1 MAAMTIELTPEME
14 KRVGMWQKETNGDTA
29 SMMAE
34 ALERYLED
42 WEDYTDAV
50 QICAEVDAGR
60 MKTYTQEEI
69 DREFDERVAG

>member
-1 MAAMTIELTPEME
+1 MAIMTIELTPEME
-14 KRVGMWQKETNGDTA
+14 KRVGAWQKKTNGDTS

-50 QICAEVDAGR
+50 QICAEVDEGR
-60 MKTYTQEEI
+60 MKTYSQEEI
-69 DREFDERVAG
+69 DRELDERVES

>member
-1 MAAMTIELTPEME
+1 MTMVLEVPQELEE
-14 KRVGMWQKETNGDTA
+14 RVDTWQRATNGDTT
-29 SMMAE
+29 SMMTE

-60 MKTYTQEEI
+60 MRTYTQEEI
-69 DREFDERVAG
+69 DREMDARVDS

>member
-1 MAAMTIELTPEME
+1 MRT
-14 KRVGMWQKETNGDTA
+14 TNGDTT
-29 SMMAE
+29 SMITE

-60 MKTYTQEEI
+60 MRTYTQEEI
-69 DREFDERVAG
+69 DREIIGLHQFEQNRLGGRAE